1 MRTSRL
7 QVNIFR
13 YAIVALRAQG
23 PEAHLSLRGG
33 YGGSL
38 RGARGPAESL
48 ALHDLLRSFPR
59 LQLSEWSLAVK
70 RSHQPALSR

>member
-1 MRTSRL
+1 MQCANHIQQLDLAGEEGVRTSRL

-33 YGGSL
+33 YGFS
-38 RGARGPAESL
+38 
-48 ALHDLLRSFPR
+48 
-59 LQLSEWSLAVK
+59 
-70 RSHQPALSR
+70 